1 MNSTTAAPYG
11 FFAALCR
18 GRRMRGGQVCFY
30 IMLYALISG
39 CSAKTEILNL
49 HDIIQEQSDRQDQQ
63 VQELG
68 TEIEVL
74 NNKLEDQLE
83 MMIDTRGGMSKEFRD
98 IQDNISQLMAL
109 TGQIQREVV
118 RLFSQINMQQDQV
131 ISSPEPSDLDSVD
144 VIISDVEGADPA
156 LAENT
161 YKAAMSQLSRGS
173 LATARRA
180 FESFLVDYPD
190 HRLAPSAHFF
200 LGDVLEQEN
209 RLDEAIETF
218 LRIPELYPTAD
229 RVPQAL
235 YRTGSI
241 YILKENL
248 EEGVR
253 YLDTVVNTYPDSG
266 VADLARE
273 LLQELN

>member
-1 MNSTTAAPYG
+1 MKLITFPYG

-18 GRRMRGGQVCFY
+18 RRRIRGGQVCFY
-30 IMLYALISG
+30 IMIYALVSG
-39 CSAKTEILNL
+39 CATKTDVLSI
-49 HDIIQEQSDRQDQQ
+49 HDIIQEQSDHQDQQ
-63 VQELG
+63 IQKLE

-74 NNKLEDQLE
+74 NNELKDQLE
-83 MMIDTRGGMSKEFRD
+83 MMVDTRGEMSKEFRE

-118 RLFSQINMQQDQV
+118 RLVNQINMQQDQV
-131 ISSPEPSDLDSVD
+131 VSSPEYSDPDSAD
-144 VIISDVEGADPA
+144 VIVSDVEGADPA
-156 LAENT
+156 LADDT

-209 RLDEAIETF
+209 RLDEAIQTF

-248 EEGVR
+248 EEGIR

-266 VADLARE
+266 AADLARE